1 MLSLIMSMK
10 VDPSIHIKRLPLK
23 INHFVT
29 NYWTVSIIYLTR
41 NLMKTSLVFVHDY
54 RHDYA
59 KIKLNIK
66 PWATLVQDKL
76 VLRVKS
82 GLAVYLAVLTK
93 KNMLSTNGL
102 FLGGVMIRYEVL
114 ELKLSMI
121 KRCKFDVVFSSVNCL
136 VVFCNFFVQFCFK
149 SHLLSIQ

>member
-1 MLSLIMSMK
+1 MDNCCRAQ
-10 VDPSIHIKRLPLK
+10 VNAAR
-23 INHFVT
+23 
-29 NYWTVSIIYLTR
+29 
-41 NLMKTSLVFVHDY
+41 
-54 RHDYA
+54 A
-59 KIKLNIK
+59 
-66 PWATLVQDKL
+66 
-76 VLRVKS
+76 RVKT

-136 VVFCNFFVQFCFK
+136 VVFLQLFCSVLF
-149 SHLLSIQ
+149 